1 MAQRNK
7 TVVID
12 GYATPVKEEARIADV
27 VPPDANQVVTRT
39 GELIPRSRF
48 STVPVPDAFDVYLSQ
63 INKGGGGTPTRN

>member
-1 MAQRNK
+1 MAQRSK

-12 GYATPVKEEARIADV
+12 GYATPVQDEARIADV
-27 VPPDANQVVTRT
+27 VPAEANQVIAGT

-63 INKGGGGTPTRN
+63 INKGGRFAPPRD